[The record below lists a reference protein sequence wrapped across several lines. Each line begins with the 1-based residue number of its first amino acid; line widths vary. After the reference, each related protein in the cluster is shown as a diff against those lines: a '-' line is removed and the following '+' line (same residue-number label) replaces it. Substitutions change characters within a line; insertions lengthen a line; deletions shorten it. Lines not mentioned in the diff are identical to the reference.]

1 VSGRAAA
8 LVAREPEAPA
18 GNARLVIP
26 WLAPVEERIASL
38 RAPVVSLVD
47 DFNAAVKARRAEALG
62 KGACSWT
69 GRRRLMTIRMP
80 TRMPRIQEVEERR
93 FVWGDPAALSE
104 LDEEMDQ
111 LRAAAAHVLEHCD
124 DDALRGR
131 AVRLGAL
138 CQLHA
143 LKALGNVRTLYVER
157 LAEIDDESRALLG
170 PGGEG

>member
-1 VSGRAAA
+1 VSGRAASR
-8 LVAREPEAPA
+8 VAREPEAPA

-26 WLAPVEERIASL
+26 WLAPVEERIALL
-38 RAPVVSLVD
+38 RAPVAALVS
-47 DFNAAVKARRAEALG
+47 DFNAVVKRRQALG
-62 KGACSWT
+62 KGGGTWT
-69 GRRRLMTIRMP
+69 ARRRLMTLRMP

-104 LDEEMDQ
+104 LDEEMGQ
-111 LRAAAAHVLEHCD
+111 LRAAAAHVTEYCD
-124 DDALRGR
+124 DDALRVR

-157 LAEIDDESRALLG
+157 LGEIDDESRALLG
-170 PGGEG
+170 PGGNP